1 MVIQVSKYAPII
13 AARERADMG
22 PLKEL
27 SRLQII
33 RIKKQE
39 RIQSIDKPNSI
50 FHSKQPLCS

>member
-13 AARERADMG
+13 AARQRADMG

-27 SRLQII
+27 NRL

-39 RIQSIDKPNSI
+39 RIESTGKPNSV